1 MEFAMWAYPWDL
13 LDEGPAEV
21 ETRLRGVGI
30 DELNLATNYHTV
42 QAFTPHNPERR
53 TLFARASSYFQPGPE
68 YGDLEPVPYGRMD
81 GDWVADIAADLSELS
96 LNSWTVGCHNSRL
109 GMANPEYTLESAH
122 GDDLIFGLCPSQ
134 PAVQTYLS
142 ALVSDLASRDEF
154 ARIELETFDYFYGTG
169 FGWHHQKIHAQLGTL
184 GEFLLGLCFCP
195 HCQENATAEGVDAE
209 RARKT
214 VAGALDDIVA
224 GDVSHERL
232 PGEWLADH
240 STVAAYVDVRERT
253 LASLYATLADA
264 AGTTPLG
271 YYVGAPEPGREW
283 IVGADLQALSN
294 HVDYYC
300 LPAYESSSDAVIE
313 AYNAVAAVVD
323 DVPLHVGLLPGH
335 PAIHDEAT
343 VVDIVQTLN
352 SKGVPRLS
360 FYNYGLLPEQSL
372 EWVGTAVDAMRG

>member
-13 LDEGPAEV
+13 LDEGPARV
-21 ETRLRGVGI
+21 EMRLRDIGI

-42 QAFTPHNPERR
+42 QAFAPHNPERR
-53 TLFARASSYFQPGPE
+53 TLFARASSYFEPGPE
-68 YGDLEPVPYGRMD
+68 YGDLEPVPYEGMD
-81 GDWVADIAADLSELS
+81 GDWVADIAAGLSEVT

-134 PAVQTYLS
+134 SAVQTYLS
-142 ALVSDLASRDEF
+142 ALVSDLASREEF

-195 HCQENATAEGVDAE
+195 QCQENATAEGVDTE
-209 RARKT
+209 RARET

-224 GDVSHERL
+224 GDVSHETP

-300 LPAYESSSDAVIE
+300 LPAYESTSDAVIE
-313 AYNAVAAVVD
+313 AYNAVETVTD

-335 PAIHDEAT
+335 PAVDDEDT
-343 VVDIVQTLN
+343 VVDIVETLD

-372 EWVGTAVDAMRG
+372 GWVETAIDAVS